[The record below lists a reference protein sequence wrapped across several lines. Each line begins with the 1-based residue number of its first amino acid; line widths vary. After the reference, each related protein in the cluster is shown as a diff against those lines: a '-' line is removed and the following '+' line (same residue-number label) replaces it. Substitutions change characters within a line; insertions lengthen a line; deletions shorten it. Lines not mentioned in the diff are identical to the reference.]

1 MVNRLIP
8 IVAVTSLVAATC
20 LSMNVNAAQRPNAAL
35 NDMGKLSSKGS
46 KAFEDIERARIA
58 IFSGRPA
65 QATKLVKEA
74 QDSLKIAQKDNTSF
88 LKAESDLKPPPS
100 RTYASTAPKVTTAV
114 SWLPV
119 GTDITVSDDFST
131 PSKTSAVT
139 SANAHLKKGQPE
151 AAMKVL
157 KLANVGV
164 SYTMEIVPLK
174 QTTEDVDKAAGLLSL
189 GKYYEADQVLKQV
202 QDSVR
207 YDWLDFS
214 AMPHP
219 NQVATS
225 GTDSKAASSAVAK

>member
-8 IVAVTSLVAATC
+8 MVAVMSLFAATC
-20 LSMNVNAAQRPNAAL
+20 LSMNVNAAEPPHAAL
-35 NDMGKLSSKGS
+35 NDIGKLSSQGS
-46 KAFEDIERARIA
+46 AAFDDIERARIA
-58 IFSGRPA
+58 IFGGRPV

-74 QDSLKIAQKDNTSF
+74 QDSLKIAQKDNTAF

-100 RTYASTAPKVTTAV
+100 RTYASTALKGTTAL

-119 GTDITVSDDFST
+119 GADITVSDDFST
-131 PSKTSAVT
+131 PSKARAVT
-139 SANAHLKKGQPE
+139 SANAHLKKGQPD
-151 AAMKVL
+151 AAMKEL

-174 QTTEDVDKAAGLLSL
+174 QTTEDVNKAAGLLSL

-214 AMPHP
+214 AVPHP
-219 NQVATS
+219 NQVAAS

>member
-1 MVNRLIP
+1 MTNRLISM
-8 IVAVTSLVAATC
+8 VAVTSLVTATC
-20 LSMNVNAAQRPNAAL
+20 LSMNVNAAQPTHAAL

-46 KAFEDIERARIA
+46 KAYEDIELARIA

-74 QDSLKIAQKDNTSF
+74 QDSLKIAQKDNTAF

-100 RTYASTAPKVTTAV
+100 RTYASTAPKGTTAV

-119 GTDITVSDDFST
+119 GADVTVSDDFST
-131 PSKTSAVT
+131 PSKASAVT
-139 SANAHLKKGQPE
+139 SANAHLKRGQPD

-164 SYTMEIVPLK
+164 SYTMEIVPFK

-189 GKYYEADQVLKQV
+189 NKYYEADQVLKQI

-207 YDWLDFS
+207 YDWLDFN

-219 NQVATS
+219 NQVAAS